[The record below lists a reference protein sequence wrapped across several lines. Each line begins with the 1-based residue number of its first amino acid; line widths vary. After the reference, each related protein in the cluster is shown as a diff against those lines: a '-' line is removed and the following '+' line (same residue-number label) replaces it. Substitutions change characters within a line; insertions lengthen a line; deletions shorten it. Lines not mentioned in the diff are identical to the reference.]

1 MTFKVR
7 VFIIGAGGWFVY
19 ASLRRRS
26 KERSLASVD
35 FQGDF
40 ADLLREN
47 SLQTG
52 KNTGN
57 SSILGA

>member
-19 ASLRRRS
+19 CQPPPAI
-26 KERSLASVD
+26 ERTKPASVD

-52 KNTGN
+52 ENTGN